1 MGSVLK
7 LTNTERAEHPPP
19 PPPAIAVAPATSL
32 QIGVYPGVLQLVAM
46 FVAMSLGFALSVG
59 PAFPVFEKHTGLQL
73 FMLGAVTTH
82 LTVRRR
88 AGTRGGK
95 ETDFDFLKIDQY

>member
-1 MGSVLK
+1 MDKTATAVTELEWVL
-7 LTNTERAEHPPP
+7 PVPS
-19 PPPAIAVAPATSL
+19 PPAPDPSC

-46 FVAMSLGFALSVG
+46 SVAMTLGVALSVG

-82 LTVRRR
+82 LTV
-88 AGTRGGK
+88 G
-95 ETDFDFLKIDQY
+95 